1 MVLAG
6 GLSQLLP
13 VLLPELRATEA
24 FGSRQTAQLVA
35 QGVKWGDH
43 AGRLLT
49 TDLWGAEAAGH
60 ALSPLSDGVTCVLW
74 LLASP
79 VSSRSGEASLPALVD
94 S

>member
-1 MVLAG
+1 MRGVVLAG

-43 AGRLLT
+43 AGQLLT
-49 TDLWGAEAAGH
+49 TDLWGLRLQATLS
-60 ALSPLSDGVTCVLW
+60 ALSLME
-74 LLASP
+74 LL
-79 VSSRSGEASLPALVD
+79 VCCGC
-94 S
+94 

>member
-1 MVLAG
+1 MVLVG

-49 TDLWGAEAAGH
+49 TDLWGPRLHATLS
-60 ALSPLSDGVTCVLW
+60 ALSLME
-74 LLASP
+74 LL
-79 VSSRSGEASLPALVD
+79 VCCGC
-94 S
+94 